1 MSSKELVEE
10 VHNPIIRKFNKR
22 KVYSSFIDNIQSA
35 GVANIELINKFN
47 KGFSFLLGVVDI
59 YSKYAWISPLKDKRS
74 FTITNAFQKILKV
87 SNRKSN

>member
-1 MSSKELVEE
+1 MSSKELVEV

-35 GVANIELINKFN
+35 VVANIELINRFN
-47 KGFSFLLGVVDI
+47 RGFSFLLGVVDI
-59 YSKYAWISPLKDKRS
+59 YSKCAWISPLKDKRG